1 MNPHI
6 ALVPDQSRKRRSIQQ
21 QQPAAMR
28 RSLDAAQRLTAPSL
42 DWESPASPG
51 RGWELNEFSSLKG
64 TASGLGFSKLQN
76 SVTASGRTTS
86 VEDARSVNRHSQTR
100 SGEALTRRSGLRLPV
115 LTGSRPLL
123 LVGAGSSTNSPH
135 LIKGTASGLGFSKL
149 QNSVT
154 ASGRTTSVE
163 DARSVNRHSQ
173 TRSGGAGERRSPASP
188 TTTTT
193 TTRRGALILRYIID
207 NI

>member
-1 MNPHI
+1 MLCIVRI
-6 ALVPDQSRKRRSIQQ
+6 AAPQQQ

-100 SGEALTRRSGLRLPV
+100 SG
-115 LTGSRPLL
+115 
-123 LVGAGSSTNSPH
+123 
-135 LIKGTASGLGFSKL
+135 
-149 QNSVT
+149 
-154 ASGRTTSVE
+154 
-163 DARSVNRHSQ
+163 
-173 TRSGGAGERRSPASP
+173 GAGERRSPAESSFRP
-188 TTTTT
+188 YLTLEQQQ
-193 TTRRGALILRYIID
+193 RQYHREKSKYVQLFSGINLEFRKASKRSESM
-207 NI
+207 

>member
-1 MNPHI
+1 MLCIVRISAP
-6 ALVPDQSRKRRSIQQ
+6 QKQQ

-28 RSLDAAQRLTAPSL
+28 RSLVAAQRLTAPSL

-100 SGEALTRRSGLRLPV
+100 SG
-115 LTGSRPLL
+115 
-123 LVGAGSSTNSPH
+123 
-135 LIKGTASGLGFSKL
+135 
-149 QNSVT
+149 
-154 ASGRTTSVE
+154 
-163 DARSVNRHSQ
+163 
-173 TRSGGAGERRSPASP
+173 GAGERRSPAESSSRP
-188 TTTTT
+188 YLTLEQQQQQQSLLLAVVVAVGVAIETL
-193 TTRRGALILRYIID
+193 RRMLTVDCWSEAVMVYSVL
-207 NI
+207 